1 MILEKVKHTI
11 EKHSMLKEGDKV
23 IIALSGGPDSVCLM
37 DVLARLKDEYGIRL
51 YAAHLNHQI
60 RGIDAQ
66 KDAMFCMKRCE
77 EEGIICFI
85 KAYDVPAYSREK
97 GLSIEEG
104 ARELRYG
111 MFFELQKK
119 LSAGKIAVAHNL
131 DDQAET
137 LIMRM
142 MRGTGLEGLKGM
154 EYSRGDGII
163 RPLLDVT
170 REEIEAYISQRGL
183 EFRIDST
190 NLEDIY
196 TRNKIRLK
204 LIPYIDENFNV
215 DIKKALSRMGSLLS
229 DDADYINSCAKA
241 EFDKVCTIDDEWGA
255 RIEVAKLAAL
265 HDAISS
271 RAVRMAIAAIA
282 GDIKGIQ
289 QVHIEYVMELARSGK
304 EGSRI
309 DIPRGLMVIKENGHI
324 AIKKNQ
330 MQSTLGEDRG
340 FAYEIEGEGSMR
352 IEEAGV
358 MVHTAILDKDPSW
371 HIERDRHT
379 AYFDLDKV
387 SGKLSVTSR
396 MEGDRIRPIGLGGT
410 KKLKD
415 LFIDLKI
422 ARDQR
427 DYIPVLRDESG
438 VMWVVGYRL
447 SEDYRVDAHTKRLL
461 KVSFTEL

>member
-1 MILEKVKHTI
+1 MILEKVKNTI
-11 EKHSMLKEGDKV
+11 EKHSMLKKGDKV

-37 DVLARLKDEYGIRL
+37 DVLSRLKDEYGIRL

-60 RGIDAQ
+60 RGIEAQ

-77 EEGIICFI
+77 EEGIMCFI

-119 LSAGKIAVAHNL
+119 LSADKIAVAHNL

-154 EYSRGDGII
+154 EYSRSDGII

-170 REEIEAYISQRGL
+170 RAEIEAYISQRGL
-183 EFRIDST
+183 SFRIDST

-196 TRNKIRLK
+196 TRNKIRLR
-204 LIPYIDENFNV
+204 LIPYMADNFNV

-229 DDADYINSCAKA
+229 DDAEYINSCAKT
-241 EFDKVCTIDDEWGA
+241 EFDRVCSMEGEGEVRIDTDA
-255 RIEVAKLAAL
+255 LTAL
-265 HDAISS
+265 HNAISS
-271 RAVRMAIAAIA
+271 RVVRMAIGAIL
-282 GDIKGIQ
+282 GDIKGVQ
-289 QVHIEYVMELARSGK
+289 QVHIEYVIELARGGK

-309 DIPRGLMVIKENGHI
+309 DISRGLMAIKENGRI
-324 AIKKNQ
+324 VIKKNQ
-330 MQSTLGEDRG
+330 APDLNAEKMSFD
-340 FAYEIEGEGSMR
+340 YELESEGSVR
-352 IEEAGV
+352 IEEIGV
-358 MVHTAILDKDPSW
+358 RVQTKIIDKGDSL
-371 HIERDRHT
+371 HIERDRRT
-379 AYFDLDKV
+379 AYFDFEKV
-387 SGKLSVTSR
+387 KGKLSVTSR

-422 ARDQR
+422 EREKR
-427 DYIPVLRDESG
+427 DYIPVLRDENG
-438 VMWVVGYRL
+438 VMWVMGYRL
-447 SEDYRVDAHTKRLL
+447 SEDYRVDAHTKKLL
-461 KVSFTEL
+461 KVTFTEL

>member
-1 MILEKVKHTI
+1 MILEKVKNTI
-11 EKHSMLKEGDKV
+11 EKHSMLKKGDKV

-37 DVLARLKDEYGIRL
+37 DVLSRLKDEYGIRL

-60 RGIDAQ
+60 RGIEAQ

-77 EEGIICFI
+77 EEGIMCFI

-119 LSAGKIAVAHNL
+119 LSADKIAVAHNL

-154 EYSRGDGII
+154 EYSRRDGII

-170 REEIEAYISQRGL
+170 RAEIEAYISQRGL
-183 EFRIDST
+183 SFRLDST

-196 TRNKIRLK
+196 TRNKIRLR
-204 LIPYIDENFNV
+204 LIPYMDDNFNV
-215 DIKKALSRMGSLLS
+215 DMKKALSRMGSLLS
-229 DDADYINSCAKA
+229 DDAEYINSCAKT
-241 EFDKVCTIDDEWGA
+241 EFDRVCSMEGEVRIDTDA
-255 RIEVAKLAAL
+255 LTAL
-265 HDAISS
+265 HNAISS
-271 RAVRMAIAAIA
+271 RVVRMAIGAIL
-282 GDIKGIQ
+282 GDIKGVQ
-289 QVHIEYVMELARSGK
+289 QVHIEYVIELARGGK

-309 DIPRGLMVIKENGHI
+309 DISRGLMAIKENGRI
-324 AIKKNQ
+324 VIKKNQ
-330 MQSTLGEDRG
+330 APDSNAEKMSFHYDLES
-340 FAYEIEGEGSMR
+340 EGSVR
-352 IEEAGV
+352 IEEIGV
-358 MVHTAILDKDPSW
+358 RVQTKIIDKGDSL

-379 AYFDLDKV
+379 AYFDFDKV
-387 SGKLSVTSR
+387 KGKLSITSR

-422 ARDQR
+422 EREKR
-427 DYIPVLRDESG
+427 DYIPVLRDENG
-438 VMWVVGYRL
+438 VMWVMGYRL
-447 SEDYRVDAHTKRLL
+447 SEAYRVDAHTKRLL
-461 KVSFTEL
+461 KVTFTEL